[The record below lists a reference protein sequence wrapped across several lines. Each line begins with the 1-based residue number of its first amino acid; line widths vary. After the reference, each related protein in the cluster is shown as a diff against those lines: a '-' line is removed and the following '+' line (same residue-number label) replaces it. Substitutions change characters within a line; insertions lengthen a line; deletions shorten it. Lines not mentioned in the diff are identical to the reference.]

1 MYAKHPAMAP
11 DGAATAALRLACQ
24 RGDEQAAR
32 AALAAGADCNYV
44 PPGEAGSSIAWAAW
58 HGQGEICQMLLTAGA
73 LANEREVMDAALA
86 GGWIALAE
94 WLRSS
99 VVQARSRKSKSN
111 AEKKIHLAQ
120 VADRR
125 AKNTLVE
132 DQVLRRHRGERMAQA
147 ISGIV
152 EHQLQLDESL
162 AEAAARRDARA
173 ERLELASRRRQEMAE
188 AMEERYR
195 EMAQRTAARH
205 EVERRIEVLREQSVV
220 LSRRRTYEEEEAR
233 KASLAGAE
241 VRVTEDG
248 VAEDVPWVRAR
259 SDRSPQPKHAESP
272 STVTARGAAP
282 TAEQLL
288 EAKRGERRSVA
299 AQRGHVVD
307 RSSHAQQ
314 RPQSLL
320 ARISSSKAPFQEGF
334 ISQLRRVQSEHGL
347 TEHAL
352 RLPAEVRA
360 MTLLEELPRREAESD
375 GSGTH
380 TSSASAAHR
389 LARSAVSLPA
399 IRGGQQ
405 QPESV
410 GRAAARAAREGD
422 RSALAR
428 LLASSNSECLHFVDV
443 SGRTALHVACAAGQ
457 PACVRLL
464 LAAGADAASVDHR
477 RRTPMHDAVKAGS
490 VEAVTVLLEHGARA
504 DALDAEG
511 RTPLTLAL
519 RRKRGLGDSAIIEL
533 LEAPERNQ
541 CRPYCLP

>member
-1 MYAKHPAMAP
+1 MT
-11 DGAATAALRLACQ
+11 DLGANAALRLACQ
-24 RGDEQAAR
+24 LGDEQAAR

-44 PPGEAGSSIAWAAW
+44 PPGEAGSSIAFAAW
-58 HGQGEICQMLLTAGA
+58 NGHGEICQMLLAAGA
-73 LANEREVMDAALA
+73 QANEREVMDAALA

-99 VVQARSRKSKSN
+99 VAHARLGRKSKSN
-111 AEKKIHLAQ
+111 VEKKIHLAQ

-125 AKNTLVE
+125 AKNTRVE
-132 DQVLRRHRGERMAQA
+132 DQVLRRHRGER
-147 ISGIV
+147 
-152 EHQLQLDESL
+152 
-162 AEAAARRDARA
+162 
-173 ERLELASRRRQEMAE
+173 MAE

-205 EVERRIEVLREQSVV
+205 EMERRVEVFREQSVV
-220 LSRRRTYEEEEAR
+220 LSRRRTYEEEKAR

-241 VRVTEDG
+241 ERVTEDG
-248 VAEDVPWVRAR
+248 VVEDVPWVRAR
-259 SDRSPQPKHAESP
+259 SDRSPQPKLAESP
-272 STVTARGAAP
+272 STVIAREAAP
-282 TAEQLL
+282 TAEQLI
-288 EAKRGERRSVA
+288 EAKRGERRRVA

-307 RSSHAQQ
+307 RSSQQ

-352 RLPAEVRA
+352 RLSAEVRA
-360 MTLLEELPRREAESD
+360 TTLLEELPRREAESD

-380 TSSASAAHR
+380 TSSASAAHN

-399 IRGGQQ
+399 SRGGQQ
-405 QPESV
+405 LPESV

-422 RSALAR
+422 RGALAR
-428 LLASSNSECLHFVDV
+428 WLASDESECLHFVDA

>member
-1 MYAKHPAMAP
+1 MAP
-11 DGAATAALRLACQ
+11 GGAGAATSLLRLACQ

-58 HGQGEICQMLLTAGA
+58 HGQGEICQMLLAAGA

-99 VVQARSRKSKSN
+99 VVQARLGRKSKSN

-173 ERLELASRRRQEMAE
+173 ERLELAIRRRQEMAE

-288 EAKRGERRSVA
+288 EAKRGERRGVA

-307 RSSHAQQ
+307 RSRHAQQ

-410 GRAAARAAREGD
+410 GRAVARAAREGD
-422 RSALAR
+422 RSVLSR
-428 LLASSNSECLHFVDV
+428 LLASADSECLHFVDA

-464 LAAGADAASVDHR
+464 LAAGADAASADHR

-490 VEAVTVLLEHGARA
+490 VEAVTLLLEHGARA

-519 RRKRGLGDSAIIEL
+519 RRKRGLGDSAIIDL
-533 LEAPERNQ
+533 LEAPGESVSVV
-541 CRPYCLP
+541 LPPL

>member
-1 MYAKHPAMAP
+1 MT
-11 DGAATAALRLACQ
+11 DLGANAALRLACQ
-24 RGDEQAAR
+24 LGDEQAAR

-44 PPGEAGSSIAWAAW
+44 PPGEAGSSIAFAAW
-58 HGQGEICQMLLTAGA
+58 NGHGEICQMLLAAGA
-73 LANEREVMDAALA
+73 QANEREVMDAALA

-99 VVQARSRKSKSN
+99 VAHARLGRKSKSN
-111 AEKKIHLAQ
+111 VEKKIHLAQ

-125 AKNTLVE
+125 AKNTRVE

-162 AEAAARRDARA
+162 AEAAARRNARA
-173 ERLELASRRRQEMAE
+173 ERLVLASRRRQEMAE

-205 EVERRIEVLREQSVV
+205 EMERRVEVFREQSVV
-220 LSRRRTYEEEEAR
+220 LSRRRTYEEEKAR

-248 VAEDVPWVRAR
+248 VVEDVPWVRAR
-259 SDRSPQPKHAESP
+259 SDRSPQPKLAESP
-272 STVTARGAAP
+272 STVIAREAAP
-282 TAEQLL
+282 TAEQLI
-288 EAKRGERRSVA
+288 EAKRGERRRVA

-307 RSSHAQQ
+307 RSSQQ

-352 RLPAEVRA
+352 RLSAEVRA
-360 MTLLEELPRREAESD
+360 TTLLEELPRREAESD

-380 TSSASAAHR
+380 TSSASAAHN

-422 RSALAR
+422 RGALAR
-428 LLASSNSECLHFVDV
+428 WLASDESECLHFVDA